1 MPAILPA
8 GNRERKGHAMEKKDG
23 NGNRIMALRAVIFTA
38 CFAGVMTGTGCGASD
53 EEPIPQAMSQADLEP
68 DRDNPSVS
76 PAGREAD
83 DGPNPSIDATNTA
96 QAAGYRYDREKARSY
111 IERYA
116 LSPNR
121 QLAYCALNDGT
132 KADCTNFA
140 SQVLWQGGIPMRYA
154 NSNDSGWWYRY
165 SCLPTG
171 SSPSWRQVN
180 RLLQYLVTETDI
192 GEFKRNA
199 RDLKLGD
206 LIFYR
211 VRHSSDGY
219 SCDGNLFNHTTVVS
233 GFDSRGEPLV
243 SYHSNDALNVP
254 WNAKTGSR
262 GALGEACAF
271 AFVHIRD

>member
-1 MPAILPA
+1 MPAILLA
-8 GNRERKGHAMEKKDG
+8 GSRERKGRAMEKRNG
-23 NGNRIMALRAVIFTA
+23 NGNQITALRAAIFTA
-38 CFAGVMTGTGCGASD
+38 CFAGATAATGCEVAD
-53 EEPIPQAMSQADLEP
+53 EEPIPQALSQADLVP
-68 DRDNPSVS
+68 DKDNPSVS
-76 PAGREAD
+76 STAPEAD
-83 DGPNPSIDATNTA
+83 DGPNPSIDITTSA
-96 QAAGYRYDREKARSY
+96 QVAGYRYDREKARSY

-132 KADCTNFA
+132 KANCTNFA
-140 SQVLWQGGIPMRYA
+140 SQVLWQGGVPMQYT
-154 NSNDSGWWYRY
+154 NSDNTGWWYRY

-171 SSPSWRQVN
+171 SSSSWRQVN
-180 RLLQYLVTETDI
+180 RLLQYLVTETNI
-192 GEFKRNA
+192 GEFKKNA

-219 SCDGNLFNHTTVVS
+219 SCNGNLFNHTTVVS

-254 WNAKTGSR
+254 WNAKAGSR

-271 AFVHIRD
+271 GFVHIRD